1 MEMEQGTV
9 VIRLQRSKQRSVG
22 ERRSIVPSLVGTLLS
37 ASVVKRLDDDDES
50 STTTTAEE
58 HMSGLLVVHTYVPCK
73 EIKQLT

>member
-9 VIRLQRSKQRSVG
+9 VIRLQRSKQRSV
-22 ERRSIVPSLVGTLLS
+22 EMLAIPSLVGTLLS

-58 HMSGLLVVHTYVPCK
+58 T
-73 EIKQLT
+73 